1 MTYATKHVAATLK
14 AAREAKGLTQRDLA
28 KLAGV
33 PQSYISRIESGSIDL
48 RLSSLVEVARALDL
62 ELTLV
67 PRRSMPAVQSIVRGN
82 RTSEFPA
89 DNFCTA
95 KELRRLQVSL
105 SHLTRA
111 NPTVKEIAQLQ
122 RQVRDLQHFRLAAS
136 DLDALRKVSKTIQAV
151 KAGSPNLD
159 AIRHALSELQS
170 IRNSVAHAMPT
181 GNVAKPAYS
190 LDENDHE

>member
-1 MTYATKHVAATLK
+1 MTYVTEHATATLK

-67 PRRSMPAVQSIVRGN
+67 PRKTMPAVQSIVRSN
-82 RTSEFPA
+82 RTGDFSV
-89 DNFCTA
+89 DNFATA
-95 KELRRLQVSL
+95 KELRRLQENLGHL
-105 SHLTRA
+105 SHA
-111 NPTVKEIAQLQ
+111 NPTIKEIAQLQ
-122 RQVRDLQHFRLAAS
+122 RQVRDLHHFRVAAPN
-136 DLDALRKVSKTIQAV
+136 LDALRKINKTIQAFTIG
-151 KAGSPNLD
+151 APNLD
-159 AIRHALSELQS
+159 AIRHTLSELQS
-170 IRNSVAHAMPT
+170 IRRVAHAMPT
-181 GNVAKPAYS
+181 TDVAKPAYS